1 MEDLDDFETAKPPP
15 LKKHKAS
22 TTKEPS
28 RKESSRKELSD
39 KVLVS
44 SKWSGSNLFSK
55 VHFRHFYIY
64 FIILQSKLYQFI
76 YPINDYYSFNYH

>member
-55 VHFRHFYIY
+55 VKGT
-64 FIILQSKLYQFI
+64 QSIEAEIEK
-76 YPINDYYSFNYH
+76 